1 MISVKKKG
9 IEMAKTKKGRLA
21 SEVLNDPE
29 IARMLDYSHRRPEFW
44 EDSEPNKK
52 NSLLS
57 DPAATLDEID

>member
-1 MISVKKKG
+1 MTKP
-9 IEMAKTKKGRLA
+9 KKGRLA
-21 SEVLNDPE
+21 SEVLKDPE

-44 EDSEPNKK
+44 EGKPDKK